1 MNIDKVKYYI
11 VEILISIIQLF
22 KGINPFNPTT
32 GWKSYSDWRRDEYL
46 KMF

>member
-22 KGINPFNPTT
+22 KGINPTT
-32 GWKSYSDWRRDEYL
+32 GWKSYSDWRKE
-46 KMF
+46 